1 MIELPQALQGL
12 SAYRQFIL
20 YELVP
25 DVNRPGKTHKYPMN
39 PNTHKRANAHDTD
52 IWVDVK
58 TAINLSQ
65 LTGYGVGFA
74 FAESD
79 PYFFVDIDDAKLPD
93 GNWDSTAN
101 WLCNIFKG
109 CAVEISQSG
118 SGLHIIGTGQVSEQ
132 RRKKCKDYNFDI
144 YTSMRFCALTGNSA
158 YGDVNHNAQG
168 PLEFI
173 CDTYLKQDE
182 FLYDVSWQDKPSDD
196 WAGHEDDT
204 DLIEAAIKS
213 KSANSLFSGG
223 VTFKDL
229 WECNSSKLG
238 EYYVDDQGK
247 NDFDHSAADQ
257 ALCQHLAFWTGR
269 NPQRIERLFRM
280 SGLMRD
286 KFDNRPEYVKTTV
299 MKSCNSC
306 SSVHTAITKQDH
318 SILQQPYVTDS
329 MQVGSVPQITNP
341 IKSDAVG
348 SFQTELRA
356 GLQQLTIQQ
365 QKDYFS
371 GCVYIISS
379 HCMFTPSGDILKP
392 ATFDAVY
399 GGYDFA
405 INYDNSKQV
414 KSAFE
419 AFTQSKGANFPR
431 ANKTCFRPE
440 HQPGA
445 AIQEGGVTMVNVH
458 VPIDVDMVEGN
469 IDKFLDFVNRILS
482 PTDDQKKLISYMAA
496 VIQYPGVKFQWC
508 PVIQGIQG
516 NGKTLLSR
524 ILIHGVGEKYAHS
537 PKADQLGK
545 SGSTF
550 NKWIENKKLIVIEE
564 IHMGQQRELAETM
577 KDMITNDR
585 IEGQGKGS
593 NQEMIDNR
601 ANFLLLTN
609 HKDGALKHKNDR
621 RYAVFFTDQ
630 QNNHDL
636 VKAGFLDSNFEETSY
651 FRDLYNWCKN
661 EKGYAK
667 IVHYLAHMKIEDKY
681 NPATGCQRAPRTSS
695 TDEAMY
701 MSMGGLE
708 HEVIEAIQQERKGFC
723 GGFVSSIALASL
735 LHDLRADAKIPN
747 NKRKEFME
755 DLGYAHHPCLRDG
768 RLPVHSALDGGK
780 PRIYVATNHL
790 AYSITDP
797 NVLVERY
804 EIANENAGG
813 ADYANRIFGNRN
825 N

>member
-1 MIELPQALQGL
+1 MIELPAALQGL

-20 YELVP
+20 YELIP
-25 DVNRPGKTHKYPMN
+25 DQNRPGKTHKYPMN
-39 PNTHKRANAHDTD
+39 PHTHIRANAHDVN
-52 IWVDVK
+52 IWVDAK
-58 TAINLSQ
+58 TAMSLSQ
-65 LTGYGVGFA
+65 ITGYGVGFA

-79 PYFFVDIDDAKLPD
+79 PYFFVDIDDALLPD
-93 GNWDSTAN
+93 GNWDDTAK
-101 WLCNIFKG
+101 WLCNVFNGSAIE
-109 CAVEISQSG
+109 VSQSG
-118 SGLHIIGTGQVSEQ
+118 SGLHIIGSGQVSEN
-132 RRKKCKDYNFDI
+132 RRKKCKEYNFDI
-144 YTSMRFCALTGNSA
+144 YTSMRFCALTGNGA
-158 YGDVNHNAQG
+158 VGDVNYNAQA

-173 CDTYLKQDE
+173 CDTYLKQE
-182 FLYDVSWQDKPSDD
+182 AFLQDVNWQDKPSDD
-196 WAGHEDDT
+196 WSGHEDDI

-213 KSANSLFSGG
+213 KSATSLFSGG

-229 WECNSSKLG
+229 WECNAEKLG
-238 EYYVDDQGK
+238 EQYIDDQGV

-269 NPQRIERLFRM
+269 NPERMDRLFRM

-286 KFDNRPEYVKTTV
+286 KADRRPEYLKTTIL
-299 MKSCNSC
+299 KSCGTC
-306 SSVHTAITKQDH
+306 SAVHTAIVKHDNSTP
-318 SILQQPYVTDS
+318 QQPTLSDRI
-329 MQVGSVPQITNP
+329 QVGVAPQLTNP

-348 SFQTELRA
+348 SFETELR
-356 GLQQLTIQQ
+356 GGFQQLTVQQ
-365 QKDYFS
+365 QKDYFA
-371 GCVYIISS
+371 GCVYIVNS

-392 ATFDAVY
+392 SQFDAVY

-458 VPIDVDMVEGN
+458 VPIDVEMIEGDISN
-469 IDKFLDFVNRILS
+469 FNHWFELIMPNPEDRI
-482 PTDDQKKLISYMAA
+482 KLISYLAA

-508 PVIQGIQG
+508 PVIQGVQG

-524 ILIHGVGEKYAHS
+524 ILINGVGEKYAHS
-537 PKADQLGK
+537 PKADQLNK
-545 SGSTF
+545 SGATF

-564 IHMGQQRELAETM
+564 IHMGGQRELAETM

-621 RYAVFFTDQ
+621 RYAVFFTAQ
-630 QNNHDL
+630 QNHNDL
-636 VKAGFLDSNFEETSY
+636 VASGLLGPNFEETSY
-651 FRDLYNWCKN
+651 MRDLYNWCKN
-661 EKGYAK
+661 DKGYAK
-667 IVHYLAHMKIEDKY
+667 IVHYLAHMQIEDKY

-708 HEVIEAIQQERKGFC
+708 HEVIEAIQQERRGFC
-723 GGFVSSIALASL
+723 GGFVSSMALAAL

-747 NKRKEFME
+747 NKRREFME
-755 DLGYAHHPCLRDG
+755 DLGYVLHPCLRDG
-768 RLPVHSALDGGK
+768 RLHVHSDIDGGK
-780 PRIYVATNHL
+780 PRVYVALNHL

-797 NVLVERY
+797 NVLLERY
-804 EIANENAGG
+804 ETSNENAGG
-813 ADYANRIFGNRN
+813 ADYANKVFGNRN
-825 N
+825 